1 MKKLIK
7 ISLVASLFLSMFACS
22 TGVKKKLFVEV
33 IDGQVDLVIK
43 KQSGDLTLTE
53 SDTILVEQGEKIKY
67 EYSTPDDIL
76 IRFWDVQIEYIVEEN
91 YSDIHKHSGKFRI

>member
-7 ISLVASLFLSMFACS
+7 IAIISSLFLSMFACS